1 MNTNQLMLKLN
12 FLFVSYIVTLI
23 LCTNFFH
30 KHNEK
35 RVTDS
40 NVSKK
45 IMDNISKMKD
55 ENKQCKYCFIKNI
68 FK

>member
-1 MNTNQLMLKLN
+1 M
-12 FLFVSYIVTLI
+12 
-23 LCTNFFH
+23 FFH

-55 ENKQCKYCFIKNI
+55 ENKQRNYCFIKNI
-68 FK
+68 LK